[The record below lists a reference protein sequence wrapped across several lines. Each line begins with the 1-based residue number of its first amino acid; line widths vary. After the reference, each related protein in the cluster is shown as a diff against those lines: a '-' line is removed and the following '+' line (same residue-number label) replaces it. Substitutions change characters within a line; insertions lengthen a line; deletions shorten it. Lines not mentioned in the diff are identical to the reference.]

1 MKKKLK
7 KFYKKQ
13 LKKPVM
19 KVVKNIKKTNPYIIQ
34 SNCYNSLSEGGY
46 FIWKH
51 IKAIFFIYILWS
63 WYSTPISH
71 TANNL
76 GSNEVDTAR
85 ENTNIISSI
94 FSADFFINIIFAV
107 VVILASILLSKIV
120 VSKISGFIQTRYT
133 AENSNTEEIAAML
146 SRTIS
151 IIFLVVGFTTG
162 LSIMGVDLGIFMWGI
177 GFWLWFTLKTFL
189 TNFVWGIMM
198 VTQGQYHIGD
208 LVQVQSKTGKITQ
221 INSLFTAIEQFDGV
235 VFYIPNVIFMEEVVS
250 NYKTNDKRRV
260 EIDVGVDYA
269 TDIVQAKKV
278 MLQVLDNFPNILKA
292 PASDIFVE
300 NFAESSIHLS
310 LRFWITSEDN
320 YFETKSNVT
329 ETINLAFRQ
338 ANITIPFPQ
347 ITISNRK

>member
-1 MKKKLK
+1 
-7 KFYKKQ
+7 
-13 LKKPVM
+13 
-19 KVVKNIKKTNPYIIQ
+19 
-34 SNCYNSLSEGGY
+34 
-46 FIWKH
+46 
-51 IKAIFFIYILWS
+51 
-63 WYSTPISH
+63 
-71 TANNL
+71 
-76 GSNEVDTAR
+76 
-85 ENTNIISSI
+85 
-94 FSADFFINIIFAV
+94 
-107 VVILASILLSKIV
+107 
-120 VSKISGFIQTRYT
+120 
-133 AENSNTEEIAAML
+133 
-146 SRTIS
+146 
-151 IIFLVVGFTTG
+151 
-162 LSIMGVDLGIFMWGI
+162 
-177 GFWLWFTLKTFL
+177 
-189 TNFVWGIMM
+189 M